1 MPAVRIH
8 TASQRQFGPR
18 GSLLSKQKPPRA
30 HHYVPVWLLERF
42 CDAHGLLWWRR
53 RDWPAGKILQSSPRS
68 VFYENDLNTRFAA
81 DGSKDV
87 QLENELADFDGKIS
101 SITERLTEQC
111 RQGLLPDL
119 DEGSLAFLYSYTF
132 VQYKRPPE
140 LWEGSGG
147 SHNARVDAILEPSPE
162 VSRVLETKG
171 LCLWSVPPVSA
182 LLVESQVVL
191 RAGSGPPG
199 PLEEPDHGLTFPL
212 ASDVLLGFVH
222 GSSRREH
229 DVLSAFEVASIN
241 RATANRCVAV
251 AGPGRRI
258 VHCAVT

>member
-1 MPAVRIH
+1 M
-8 TASQRQFGPR
+8 
-18 GSLLSKQKPPRA
+18 
-30 HHYVPVWLLERF
+30 WLLERF

-68 VFYENDLNTRFAA
+68 VFYENDLYSRFAA
-81 DGSKDV
+81 DGSRDV

-101 SITERLTEQC
+101 GITERLTEQC
-111 RQGLLPDL
+111 RQGFLPDL
-119 DEGSLAFLYSYTF
+119 DQESLHFLYSDTF

-147 SHNARVDAILEPSPE
+147 SHNARVDAILEPSLE
-162 VSRVLETKG
+162 VSRVLEIKG

-182 LLVESQVVL
+182 LLVGSQVVL
-191 RAGSGPPG
+191 RAGSGSPG
-199 PLEEPDHGLTFPL
+199 RLEEPDHGLAFPL

-229 DVLSAFEVASIN
+229 DVLSASEVASVN
-241 RATANRCVAV
+241 RATARHCVAV
-251 AGPGRRI
+251 AGPYRRI
-258 VHCAVT
+258 VHYATA

>member
-1 MPAVRIH
+1 M
-8 TASQRQFGPR
+8 
-18 GSLLSKQKPPRA
+18 SKQKPPRA

-53 RDWPAGKILQSSPRS
+53 RDWPAGKILRSSPKS
-68 VFYENDLNTRFAA
+68 VFYENDLNTRFAG

-87 QLENELADFDGKIS
+87 QLEQELADLDGKIAG
-101 SITERLTEQC
+101 ITERLTEQC
-111 RQGLLPDL
+111 REGLPPDL

-147 SHNARVDAILEPSPE
+147 NHNARVDAILEPSPE
-162 VSRVLETKG
+162 VSCVLETKG
-171 LCLWSVPPVSA
+171 LCLWSMLPPSA
-182 LLVESQVVL
+182 LLVGSQVVL

-199 PLEEPDHGLTFPL
+199 RLEEPDHGLAFPL

-229 DVLSAFEVASIN
+229 DVLSASQVASVN
-241 RATANRCVAV
+241 RATASHCAAV
-251 AGPGRRI
+251 AGPDCQI
-258 VHCAVT
+258 VHYATA